1 MPGHRK
7 QTAKETALGMLV
19 YEKTLYE
26 DLGGFYAQGSRD
38 ASDDWERRRDWMLE
52 RAQLN
57 SGMTE
62 FVVQTY
68 YKRFVPPEKEPEAHG
83 NREAGILIQ
92 QAWLKYGFRLTHRDL
107 QEFVVRKGWTVDETV
122 AYLNKHCDVQR
133 RKVIHEDDVELLKI
147 ARTSVTSAQAKP
159 KKTKKKSLLPVP
171 TKPTTKLGGT
181 LKPIS
186 EDEDEGYFSQGRE
199 SEAEAIVFKAGRY
212 DLPEV
217 YQHLVTDL
225 NLGTDTPKVSVTA
238 LIIERSATLPMPVSV
253 AEDWQKE
260 ATLVLRVLNK
270 LIDRKLGALRTSKA

>member
-1 MPGHRK
+1 MPGLRK

-19 YEKTLYE
+19 YEKTLYD
-26 DLGGFYAQGSRD
+26 DLGSFYALGSRD

-68 YKRFVPPEKEPEAHG
+68 YKRFVLPEKEPEAHG

-92 QAWLKYGFRLTHRDL
+92 QARLKYGIRLSHRDL

-122 AYLNKHCDVQR
+122 AYLSKHSDVQG
-133 RKVIHEDDVELLKI
+133 RKVIHEDDVELLRI
-147 ARTSVTSAQAKP
+147 ARTSVTSTQAKP
-159 KKTKKKSLLPVP
+159 KTKKKSLLPVP

-181 LKPIS
+181 LKPIA
-186 EDEDEGYFSQGRE
+186 EDEDEGYFSHGRE

-225 NLGTDTPKVSVTA
+225 DMGSDTPKVSVTA
-238 LIIERSATLPMPVSV
+238 LIIERSATLPMPVSI